1 MATPTTG
8 VSSGEPRLYDQ
19 LATHTRTELLDYAT
33 TELAAHATRISDHLD
48 ALEPSIR
55 DLLAG
60 TRVITDLAA
69 LAAYARA

>member
-8 VSSGEPRLYDQ
+8 VSSGEPTLYDQ
-19 LATHTRTELLDYAT
+19 LATHTRTELLDYYSADV
-33 TELAAHATRISDHLD
+33 AAHATRISHHLD
-48 ALEPSIR
+48 APEPSIR